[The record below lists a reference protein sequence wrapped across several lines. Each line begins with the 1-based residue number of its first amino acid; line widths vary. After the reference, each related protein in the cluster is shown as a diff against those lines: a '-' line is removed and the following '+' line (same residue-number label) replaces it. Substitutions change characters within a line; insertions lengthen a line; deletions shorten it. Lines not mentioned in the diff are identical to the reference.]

1 MGGHGDDAGGAVGEP
16 GEVEAVVAGVVLQAG
31 GLHAAEA
38 LLDVAGGV
46 LDGLDAGVL
55 GQAGQGVLGD
65 LHAGAPGD
73 VVDHDGQVGG
83 LDDGID
89 VLVDALL
96 AGAVV
101 VRGVDEQAL
110 GPGLLGGHADA
121 HRVGGVVGA
130 GAGHDHG
137 ASGQGVLDLAD
148 QLLLLGG
155 VSGRGLAGGT
165 RQENR
170 VGAIVDQADGQGA
183 GGVEVDFP
191 AGREGRDHGDTDGT
205 EAAGGGCAHGATLTR
220 AGRTEDA
227 FSRSVG

>member
-16 GEVEAVVAGVVLQAG
+16 GEVESVVAGVVLQAG

-46 LDGLDAGVL
+46 LDGLDTGVL

-83 LDDGID
+83 LDDGVD

-101 VRGVDEQAL
+101 VGGVDEQSL
-110 GPGLLGGHADA
+110 GTGLLGGHADA

-130 GAGHDHG
+130 GTGHDHG

-148 QLLLLGG
+148 QLLLLGS
-155 VSGRGLAGGT
+155 VSGRGLTGSA
-165 RQENR
+165 RQEDQ
-170 VGAIVDQADGQGA
+170 VGAVVDQADCQGT
-183 GGVEVDFP
+183 GGVEVDLP
-191 AGREGRDHGDTDGT
+191 AGREGRDHGDADGT

-220 AGRTEDA
+220 TRPAEDP
-227 FSRSVG
+227 FS